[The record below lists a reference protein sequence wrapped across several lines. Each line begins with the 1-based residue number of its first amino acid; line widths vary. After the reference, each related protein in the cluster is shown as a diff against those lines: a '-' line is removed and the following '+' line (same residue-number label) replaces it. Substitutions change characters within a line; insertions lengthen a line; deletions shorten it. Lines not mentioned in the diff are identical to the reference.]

1 MLLEGWLTPQM
12 NSSSLQVSENGTL
25 VASKLKHPLSVGW
38 GEFLVLNSCVLN
50 MYSLEISAVDI
61 SYLHCTVPPTKSLV
75 HTELGPQT

>member
-1 MLLEGWLTPQM
+1 M

-50 MYSLEISAVDI
+50 MYSLEISAVDKI
-61 SYLHCTVPPTKSLV
+61 SYPPTKVISSYR
-75 HTELGPQT
+75 TAEPSSTTIETQT